1 MSLANKLR
9 LIKAAREA
17 GFSDIEILQEVLR
30 GEYGSERR
38 RKLVVEWGELL
49 GLSVSESLR
58 LAHAA
63 GLLPS
68 AHPPRGNS

>member
-1 MSLANKLR
+1 MSLANKQR
-9 LIKAAREA
+9 LVKAAREA
-17 GFSDIEILQEVLR
+17 GFSDTEILQEVLR
-30 GEYGSERR
+30 YGSERR

-49 GLSVSESLR
+49 GLTVSESMR

-68 AHPPRGNS
+68 AQPPRGNS

>member
-1 MSLANKLR
+1 MSLANKQR

-17 GFSDIEILQEVLR
+17 GLSNIEILQEVLR

-49 GLSVSESLR
+49 DLTAIESLR

>member
-1 MSLANKLR
+1 MSLANKQR

-17 GFSDIEILQEVLR
+17 GFSDSEIFQEVLR
-30 GEYGSERR
+30 GEYGSDRR
-38 RKLVVEWGELL
+38 RKLVVDWGELL